1 VRQNL
6 ISNRI
11 YYEIRAYPEL
21 VSKNPGKGVA
31 KNFDTSLTQILT
43 QKQKQAT
50 KKPALK
56 AGFSI
61 RWS

>member
-1 VRQNL
+1 L
-6 ISNRI
+6 TSNWN
-11 YYEIRAYPEL
+11 YYEIRADQERVL
-21 VSKNPGKGVA
+21 KNPGKGVI
-31 KNFDTSLTQILT
+31 KFFDTNLTQILT

>member
-1 VRQNL
+1 L
-6 ISNRI
+6 ISNWN
-11 YYEIRAYPEL
+11 YYEIRTDPEL
-21 VSKNPGKGVA
+21 VLKNPGKGVIEV
-31 KNFDTSLTQILT
+31 FDTNLTQILT